1 MKKMFFAGVLAFGA
15 LAGAATTVLADWTP
29 PGPIKMLIAFRAGGG
44 TDTQARLIAEELE
57 KRHGWK
63 IVPEQLTGKGG
74 ANMAAAL
81 KDMPNDGSVIGM
93 AVTETF
99 AYNMIAGK
107 RQAYTQEDFTPLTTT
122 AGFQMGIIAPA
133 TKGWKTWEDVI
144 AAAKDGSVR
153 FGVMSPKLG
162 DIAYLIGKHEGVDF
176 NIVSFKGGKG
186 VLNALS
192 AGDADIGFGAGTQTK
207 AVLAGD
213 MVQVASGLSTRLK
226 ISPEAPTLRE
236 MGMDLQ
242 ADGYFLY
249 VAPAGL
255 PAEARTTISNAIAE
269 IVQDESTKAHGIIK
283 KGFGGTVVIKG
294 AELDKVMAD
303 DLEAAKEL
311 LDLASQ

>member
-1 MKKMFFAGVLAFGA
+1 MKKLMIAAVAA
-15 LAGAATTVLADWTP
+15 LASVATPALADWTP

-63 IVPEQLTGKGG
+63 IIPEQLTGKGG

-81 KDMPNDGSVIGM
+81 KDMPNDGTVIGM

-99 AYNMIAGK
+99 GYNMIAAK
-107 RQAYTQEDFTPLTTT
+107 KQAYTQEDFTTLTTT

-133 TKGWKTWEDVI
+133 AKGWKTWDDII
-144 AAAKDGSVR
+144 AAAKGGEEIR

-162 DIAYLIGKHEGVDF
+162 DMAYLIGKHYGVEF
-176 NIVSFKGGKG
+176 NIISFKGGKG

-192 AGDADIGFGAGTQTK
+192 AGDADIGWGAGTQTK

-213 MVQVASGLSTRLK
+213 MVQVLSGLSKRLN
-226 ISPEAPTLRE
+226 ISPEAPTLQE
-236 MGMDLQ
+236 IGIDLQ
-242 ADGYFLY
+242 ADGYFLFM
-249 VAPAGL
+249 APAGL
-255 PAEARTTISNAIAE
+255 PDEARETLANAIAE
-269 IVQDESTKAHGIIK
+269 VVQDENTQANGIIN
-283 KGFGGTVVIKG
+283 KGFGGVVVIKG
-294 AELDKVMAD
+294 EELDGIMAN
-303 DLEAAKEL
+303 DLDAAKAL

>member
-1 MKKMFFAGVLAFGA
+1 MKKMLMAGAVALGA
-15 LAGAATTVLADWTP
+15 LATSATGVLADWAP

-63 IVPEQLTGKGG
+63 VVPEQLTGKGG

-107 RQAYTQEDFTPLTTT
+107 RQAYAQEDFTALTTT
-122 AGFQMGIIAPA
+122 AGFQMGIIAPT
-133 TKGWKTWEDVI
+133 TKGWKTWEDMI
-144 AAAKDGSVR
+144 AAAKGGSVR

-192 AGDADIGFGAGTQTK
+192 AGDADVGFGAGTQTK

-213 MVQVASGLSTRLK
+213 MVQMASGLSKRLN
-226 ISPEAPTLRE
+226 ITPDAPTLQE
-236 MGMDLQ
+236 LGMDLQ
-242 ADGYFLY
+242 ADGYF
-249 VAPAGL
+249 VFMAPAGL
-255 PAEARTTISNAIAE
+255 PDEARTAISDAIAE

-303 DLEAAKEL
+303 DLVAAKEL
-311 LDLASQ
+311 LERASQ